1 MAYIT
6 TSKWTYDD
14 TLDEA
19 ALIESARD
27 NLTQLKAMG
36 ASSGHLVRIGQNE
49 GLVIV
54 IYPDEGA
61 WNRVRETVEHMRRDT
76 SAQKGGVFTE
86 ALNGTAVV
94 SV

>member
-1 MAYIT
+1 MAYVT

-36 ASSGHLVRIGQNE
+36 ASSGHLVRIGPNE
-49 GLVIV
+49 GMVIV

-76 SAQKGGVFTE
+76 SAQKGGIFTE